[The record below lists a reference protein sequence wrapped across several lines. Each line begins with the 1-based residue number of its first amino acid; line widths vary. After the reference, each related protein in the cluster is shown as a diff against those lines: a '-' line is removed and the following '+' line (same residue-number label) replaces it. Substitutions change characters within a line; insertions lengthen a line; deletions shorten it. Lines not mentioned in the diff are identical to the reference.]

1 MSYYENMAA
10 QLQSR
15 IKRRGNH
22 IAAVECWKKGY
33 HALGQLKKFR
43 ETKEELVELRD
54 AQVLDKKLLKMVQ
67 EQAYNPYGAYFEA
80 MYYGMK

>member
-1 MSYYENMAA
+1 MSYYATMAA
-10 QLQSR
+10 RLQSR

-43 ETKEELVELRD
+43 ETKEELAVLRNE
-54 AQVLDKKLLKMVQ
+54 QHLDKDLLKLVH
-67 EQAYNPYGAYFEA
+67 ANVREA
-80 MYYGMK
+80 SYWDNVLEAHQ